1 MRPSARIQPL
11 LNPAKDR
18 PANSLDRLS
27 GSRFAYE
34 YNRLER
40 LADPVD
46 LSAYAQR
53 TRALFAP
60 VAKAF
65 DDDLNTEWLLRSYLA
80 LKLILHATIMGTSA
94 QFSEDKN
101 IQVSV
106 PYLGYYML
114 HSACR
119 AFLLTCPD
127 MKWTGPS
134 SAQFSHKRAIDEA
147 VNILKRLGPK
157 VSEDVAK
164 GLHAAKAQRE
174 LFSYDFPMSGMRAA
188 GARLIS
194 LEDAVS
200 LAGFFAEMAHL
211 NTACLE
217 GAVIKHQPNRA
228 FALIE
233 DRAWALMDHELAD
246 GEIHFDDEDWAWL
259 GRLYR
264 SHSAPLAL
272 TALVTEGMTE
282 DFFGA
287 WTASDDNRED
297 TYDPDDNWRLLLDLW

>member
-1 MRPSARIQPL
+1 MRPSARIQAL
-11 LNPAKDR
+11 LNPTENR
-18 PANSLDRLS
+18 PANALDRIS
-27 GSRFAYE
+27 GSRFAYD
-34 YNRLER
+34 YSRLER
-40 LADPVD
+40 FADPVD
-46 LSAYAQR
+46 LAAYVQR

-60 VAKAF
+60 VAKCF

-94 QFSEDKN
+94 QYSEDKN
-101 IQVSV
+101 VQVSV

-127 MKWTGPS
+127 MNWTGTS
-134 SAQFSHKRAIDEA
+134 SAQFSHKRAIEDA
-147 VNILKRLGPK
+147 VNILKRLSPK

-164 GLHAAKAQRE
+164 LLHAAKAQRE
-174 LFSYDFPMSGMRAA
+174 LFSYDFPMSGMRTA
-188 GARLIS
+188 GTRLIS

-217 GAVIKHQPNRA
+217 GAVIKHQPSRA
-228 FALIE
+228 FALVE
-233 DRAWALMDHELAD
+233 DRAWDLMDHELHD
-246 GEIHFDDEDWAWL
+246 GDIHFDDEDWAWL
-259 GRLYR
+259 GTLYR

-282 DFFGA
+282 DFFGI
-287 WTASDDNRED
+287 WTARDDDRED
-297 TYDPDDNWRLLLDLW
+297 AYDPDNNWRLLLDIR